1 MSLQDSYFS
10 DDVENDL
17 IDFSKDE
24 TRKRVLV
31 FPPVNNYR
39 RFLIHQLVQDRYPN
53 LLYTFSIGQGVA
65 RRTVVCFKSDVIR
78 DPKAS
83 AMGVQEQCSLSS
95 TQEFSVQKQRVKTVP
110 TVEIYRPPAAR
121 RKRNEPVVSEST
133 TNQPVADSCAS
144 TKTIRQKRPDRA
156 VYVPRHRRSLEVE
169 ESPVRQEKSRADKQR
184 EQESIHTEKFTPSS
198 NTSSINNEKYP
209 EKEQNLPPD
218 FGENQETDLT
228 TNSKSISNSQ
238 HDESS
243 NLSNC
248 TTNSSKTDESSRTES
263 SLILETEDDYSN
275 RSPSDSKLIKFIK
288 DIKTTTTTDENNKT
302 ICSSETLTIDRK
314 KNNMSEIIMFK
325 SNEDNC
331 DIEMSPN
338 RQEVDDDASRRD
350 IVVNQKNKR
359 IISNNSKSDVLII
372 SEVRNREDAVK
383 EEVSVT
389 PITPPEK
396 KKVKKIERPKSK
408 PAAPP
413 SPSIKVDR
421 DELDWD
427 SLFDDNGDCLDP
439 TLINELSTAVGEVTI
454 EQPKNSYK
462 TYTKTIEVS
471 SDEYAHVLEIYNFPS
486 NFKTCDLVAVFS
498 PFKSGGFEL
507 KWVDDTHCLGVFSSP
522 LVAAEVLASDHPVV
536 KTRPLSEATALSK
549 TKARRS
555 SEFLQPYRNRPET
568 CAALARRLVTGALGV
583 KLATARQEREREKIV
598 LREAKEK
605 KKLANKQRD
614 DAWEGVITEK

>member
-24 TRKRVLV
+24 TRK
-31 FPPVNNYR
+31 
-39 RFLIHQLVQDRYPN
+39 
-53 LLYTFSIGQGVA
+53 
-65 RRTVVCFKSDVIR
+65 R

-121 RKRNEPVVSEST
+121 RKRNEPVISEST

-169 ESPVRQEKSRADKQR
+169 ESPVRQEKSRLDKHK
-184 EQESIHTEKFTPSS
+184 EQDSILTEKILPSS
-198 NTSSINNEKYP
+198 NISTINNEKYP
-209 EKEQNLPPD
+209 EKGENFPSD
-218 FGENQETDLT
+218 FIENQETDLT
-228 TNSKSISNSQ
+228 TTNLKLISNSQ
-238 HDESS
+238 NDESS

-263 SLILETEDDYSN
+263 SLILETDDNSN
-275 RSPSDSKLIKFIK
+275 RSASDSKLIKFIN
-288 DIKTTTTTDENNKT
+288 DIKTTDENNKK
-302 ICSSETLTIDRK
+302 ISSSETLTIDR
-314 KNNMSEIIMFK
+314 NNMSEIIMFK
-325 SNEDNC
+325 SNEENC

-359 IISNNSKSDVLII
+359 IISNNSKSDVII
-372 SEVRNREDAVK
+372 ITDDRNREEAVK

-413 SPSIKVDR
+413 SPSIKADR

-439 TLINELSTAVGEVTI
+439 SLINELTTAVGEVTI

-549 TKARRS
+549 TKARRG

>member
-17 IDFSKDE
+17 IVFSKDE
-24 TRKRVLV
+24 TRKR
-31 FPPVNNYR
+31 
-39 RFLIHQLVQDRYPN
+39 
-53 LLYTFSIGQGVA
+53 
-65 RRTVVCFKSDVIR
+65 
-78 DPKAS
+78 DPKSS

-95 TQEFSVQKQRVKTVP
+95 TQEFNVQKQRVKTVP

-121 RKRNEPVVSEST
+121 RKRNELVASEST
-133 TNQPVADSCAS
+133 TNQPVPDSCAS

-169 ESPVRQEKSRADKQR
+169 ESPVRQEKCRVDKHR
-184 EQESIHTEKFTPSS
+184 ESDYSINSPIHILKTSSS
-198 NTSSINNEKYP
+198 NISTINNERLNI
-209 EKEQNLPPD
+209 KEESI
-218 FGENQETDLT
+218 ENQETE
-228 TNSKSISNSQ
+228 SINNFESILNSQ
-238 HDESS
+238 NDDESS

-248 TTNSSKTDESSRTES
+248 TSNYSKTNEQLRMEENF
-263 SLILETEDDYSN
+263 LLETNDNSNKSDTDD
-275 RSPSDSKLIKFIK
+275 RLI
-288 DIKTTTTTDENNKT
+288 TTFVNDKKTTDEKNNK
-302 ICSSETLTIDRK
+302 ICDSESLTIDRD
-314 KNNMSEIIMFK
+314 NMSEIIILE
-325 SNEDNC
+325 SNNEENC
-331 DIEMSPN
+331 DIEMSSN
-338 RQEVDDDASRRD
+338 RQEINNDDNNDASRRD
-350 IVVNQKNKR
+350 IVVNQMNKR
-359 IISNNSKSDVLII
+359 IISNNSISDVLII
-372 SEVRNREDAVK
+372 SDTRNSDDNVK
-383 EEVSVT
+383 EEVSV
-389 PITPPEK
+389 ISMTPPEK
-396 KKVKKIERPKSK
+396 KKVKKIERQKSK

-413 SPSIKVDR
+413 SPPIKIDR
-421 DELDWD
+421 DDCDWD

-439 TLINELSTAVGEVTI
+439 TLINELSSAVGEVTI

-462 TYTKTIEVS
+462 SYTKTIEVS

-549 TKARRS
+549 TKARKS

-614 DAWEGVITEK
+614 DAWEGVIAEK